1 MKKRLDV
8 LLVER
13 GLAATREQARALIM
27 AGSVTVDGEVF
38 DKPGSKVEETVHLEM
53 AAAPKY
59 VSRGGFKL
67 ERALDA
73 FGIDVSGLVA
83 VDIGASTGGFTDC
96 LLKRGAARVYAVDVG
111 YGQLDWRLRSDP
123 RVVVMERT
131 HARYL
136 TSLPE
141 PVDLAT
147 VDASFISLKLIIP
160 PAARL
165 LREGGWIVALVK
177 PQFEAGREQVGK
189 GGVVRNTEVHRAVLR
204 SLADWG
210 GDEGYGF
217 RQVVVSPIKGPA
229 GNVEFLALV
238 VPGQPTAP
246 DIEAKIERALKEAGL
261 MT

>member
-1 MKKRLDV
+1 MKKRLDILIV
-8 LLVER
+8 DR
-13 GLAATREQARALIM
+13 GLAATRERARALIM
-27 AGSVTVDGEVF
+27 AGSVTIHGEVI
-38 DKPGSKVEETVHLEM
+38 DKPGTKVDENAPMVV

-59 VSRGGFKL
+59 VSRGGNKL

-73 FGIDVSGLVA
+73 FGMDVSGLVA

-96 LLKRGAARVYAVDVG
+96 LLQRGAARVYAVDVG

-131 HARYL
+131 NARYL

-160 PAARL
+160 PVAKL
-165 LREGGWIVALVK
+165 LREGGCMVVLVK

-189 GGVVRNTEVHRAVLR
+189 GGVVRNPEVHRAVLR
-204 SLADWG
+204 DLAEWG
-210 GDEGYGF
+210 DIEGYGF
-217 RQVVVSPIKGPA
+217 RKIVASPIKGPA
-229 GNVEFLALV
+229 GNVEFLVLV
-238 VPGQPTAP
+238 EPGLPSDP
-246 DIEAKIERALKEAGL
+246 DIESQIDASLRDAGL
-261 MT
+261 E

>member
-1 MKKRLDV
+1 MKKRLDI

-27 AGSVTVDGEVF
+27 AGSVTIKGEVF
-38 DKPGSKVEETVHLEM
+38 DKPGTKVDETAPLEV

-59 VSRGGFKL
+59 VSRGGNKL

-123 RVVVMERT
+123 RVIVMERT
-131 HARYL
+131 NARYL

-147 VDASFISLKLIIP
+147 VDASFISLRLIIP
-160 PAARL
+160 PVARL
-165 LREGGWIVALVK
+165 LSEGGRIVTLVK

-189 GGVVRNTEVHRAVLR
+189 GGVVRNPEVHRAVLR
-204 SLADWG
+204 GLAEWG
-210 GDEGYGF
+210 DGEGYGF
-217 RQVVVSPIKGPA
+217 QEVVASPIRGPA

-238 VPGQPTAP
+238 VPGQRIAT
-246 DIEAKIERALKEAGL
+246 DIDAKIESALKEAEL
-261 MT
+261 LT